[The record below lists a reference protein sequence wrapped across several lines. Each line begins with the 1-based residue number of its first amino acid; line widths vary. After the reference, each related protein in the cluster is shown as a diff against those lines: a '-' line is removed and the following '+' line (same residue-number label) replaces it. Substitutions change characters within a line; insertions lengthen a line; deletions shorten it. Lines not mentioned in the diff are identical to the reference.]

1 MRCKRTYKGSKVQA
15 GSSWLSVDWTSTAS
29 IWEEAATTPLS
40 TQPRSLKQ
48 TQIKRATFSKSSTE
62 ESSNGSNNKQATHM
76 MGGINKKWNNW
87 ASSYQ
92 HLQVPRAQFRQTF
105 SSCWIAASSEASV
118 ISSLDI

>member
-29 IWEEAATTPLS
+29 IWEEAATTPLF

-48 TQIKRATFSKSSTE
+48 TQIKRATFSKSATG
-62 ESSNGSNNKQATHM
+62 ESSNKPATHM
-76 MGGINKKWNNW
+76 MRVIKRSLEFDPIKQWNNW

-92 HLQVPRAQFRQTF
+92 HLQVPRAQFRQTSESAE
-105 SSCWIAASSEASV
+105 SSTRC
-118 ISSLDI
+118 LQ

>member
-48 TQIKRATFSKSSTE
+48 TQIKRATFSNE
-62 ESSNGSNNKQATHM
+62 SNNKQATDM
-76 MGGINKKWNNW
+76 MRGIKKKVEQLGQFLSTS
-87 ASSYQ
+87 ASAKGP
-92 HLQVPRAQFRQTF
+92 VPSNLFQFLST
-105 SSCWIAASSEASV
+105 SASAK
-118 ISSLDI
+118 D